1 MLPWLLCLSLAFLLL
16 LLLIKRHWLRQGME
30 EISGQVGQR
39 LTEDSNNPIFL
50 PSRDKA
56 LMGLAAALNLQLR
69 QLRQARQRYEG
80 GDRELK
86 EAVTNISH
94 DLRTPLTALCGHL
107 DLLEAEELS
116 EAAQRHVAAIRNRAE
131 ALKRLTEELLHY
143 SVILSTQEDLVLEP
157 VSLNGALE
165 ESLASFYAALTQA
178 GIHPQIQLPA
188 QPVVRPLNR
197 DALARVFGNILSNA
211 LKYSGGDL
219 AITLNEDG
227 EVRFSNAAP
236 GLNEVQVG
244 KLFDRFFTVEAA
256 RSSSGLGLAI
266 AKTLVEHMGG
276 QISAEYTDGVLH
288 IRLRFEPPRFLQ

>member
-16 LLLIKRHWLRQGME
+16 LLLIKLHLLRQGME

-56 LMGLAAALNLQLR
+56 LGQLAARLNLQLR

-94 DLRTPLTALCGHL
+94 DLRTPLTAIQGYL
-107 DLLEAEELS
+107 DLLEREEQPENTRRYLDS
-116 EAAQRHVAAIRNRAE
+116 IQNRIEAMT
-131 ALKRLTEELLHY
+131 RLTEELFRY
-143 SVILSTQEDLVLEP
+143 SLAADLPELKLEP
-157 VSLNGALE
+157 VDLRRCLE
-165 ESLASFYAALTQA
+165 ESLVSFYAAMVQR
-178 GIHPQIQLPA
+178 GITPEISMPEG
-188 QPVVRPLNR
+188 PVVRSLDPSAASR
-197 DALARVFGNILSNA
+197 IFGNIISNA

>member
-16 LLLIKRHWLRQGME
+16 LLLIKLHLLRQGME

-143 SVILSTQEDLVLEP
+143 SSPPKRIWSWSRCPSTGPWRRVWP
-157 VSLNGALE
+157 AFTPPSPRR
-165 ESLASFYAALTQA
+165 AST
-178 GIHPQIQLPA
+178 P
-188 QPVVRPLNR
+188 
-197 DALARVFGNILSNA
+197 
-211 LKYSGGDL
+211 
-219 AITLNEDG
+219 
-227 EVRFSNAAP
+227 
-236 GLNEVQVG
+236 
-244 KLFDRFFTVEAA
+244 
-256 RSSSGLGLAI
+256 RSSS
-266 AKTLVEHMGG
+266 
-276 QISAEYTDGVLH
+276 
-288 IRLRFEPPRFLQ
+288 PPSRWCAH